1 MSCRKKR
8 YMFYWFWHGVSISTL
23 TGDKNILRKSKGVK
37 AATRGIQV
45 KEYIDVISLKNMKT
59 EYSGENKKTRTEV
72 IAELQEQGKLKEDE
86 VKLL

>member
-1 MSCRKKR
+1 
-8 YMFYWFWHGVSISTL
+8 
-23 TGDKNILRKSKGVK
+23 
-37 AATRGIQV
+37 
-45 KEYIDVISLKNMKT
+45 MKT